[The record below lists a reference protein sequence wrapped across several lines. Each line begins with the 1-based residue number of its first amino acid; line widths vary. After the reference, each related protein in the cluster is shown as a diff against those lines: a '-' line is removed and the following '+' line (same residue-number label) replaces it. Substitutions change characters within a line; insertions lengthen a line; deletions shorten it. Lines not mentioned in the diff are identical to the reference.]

1 MVDTNISEQLTR
13 ILDELRAQRVELRR
27 LSENLMLTSRTVNSL
42 AGRLDGLRDDL
53 ELMIR
58 TEIGGLFAHL
68 ETRLEQR
75 IDEAI
80 RTKPS

>member
-1 MVDTNISEQLTR
+1 MSDITLEFIGEQLAR
-13 ILDELRAQRVELRR
+13 IIDEQRALRIELRR
-27 LSENLMLTSRTVNSL
+27 LSENQMEL
-42 AGRLDGLRDDL
+42 ARAQRSTRDDV

-75 IDEAI
+75 IEAVVKK
-80 RTKPS
+80 RAEEPQ